1 MIEKKVLADFRIRLN
16 LYFAALADIAQKN
29 ESTKSDGTSY
39 VRPFVIF
46 RDCIQKVVQF
56 TEPAVINYGLCVLK
70 EVV

>member
-1 MIEKKVLADFRIRLN
+1 MPHFDCFTRIVTQ
-16 LYFAALADIAQKN
+16 DDWI
-29 ESTKSDGTSY
+29 KSDGTSY

-70 EVV
+70 EVVS